1 MSLFCRLSF
10 VLPLQLGPGPQLVAD
25 VQFPGHTEGPRWNSP
40 WMQPAYVSDEDILPA
55 RQQSPAPLEV
65 CFVSVLLFTQRWCVL
80 CLFCRLHAKHL
91 VKVVAEDPVTFCL
104 VMHPLYK
111 APEQPSW
118 TPPSP
123 PEKPR
128 KVQ

>member
-65 CFVSVLLFTQRWCVL
+65 CFVSVLLFTQRCQAFCKGS
-80 CLFCRLHAKHL
+80 CLEPHQLLPRDASALHGTQTAFM
-91 VKVVAEDPVTFCL
+91 DTT
-104 VMHPLYK
+104 
-111 APEQPSW
+111 QP
-118 TPPSP
+118 P
-123 PEKPR
+123 
-128 KVQ
+128 